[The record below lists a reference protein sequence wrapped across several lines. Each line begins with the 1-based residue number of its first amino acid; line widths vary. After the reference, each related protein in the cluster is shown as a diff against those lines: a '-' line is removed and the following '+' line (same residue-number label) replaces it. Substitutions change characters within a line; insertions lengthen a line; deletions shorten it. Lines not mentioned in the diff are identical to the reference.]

1 MNKHRH
7 GILSLPVIVGA
18 LGFFVDVYDLL
29 LFNIIRKPSLQS
41 LGLPENDIL
50 ISGENILSIQMI
62 GILLG
67 GITWGIM
74 GDKKGRKSVLFGS
87 ILLYS
92 TATILNGM
100 VTNIT
105 QYTICR
111 FIAGFGLAGELG
123 ASITLTTEILPKE
136 KRGIGA
142 TIIATTG
149 VFGTITAYFV
159 NQWFHDW
166 RLCYYVGGVLGLIL
180 LFLRVRFLESTMFNA
195 VKKTTIVRGN
205 FFMFFTSRDR
215 FFRYLRGVLIGLP
228 VWYVIGILMT
238 FSDNFAR
245 EFGIGEIDPAKA
257 VLYQYVGLV
266 FGDLSA
272 GIISNLLKSRKKT
285 LFLFYGLI
293 SMFIAAYFLYHK
305 DETSFYVICFAL
317 GFGSGL
323 SVLYITMS
331 AEQFGTNLRA
341 TAAISIPN
349 VVRGFLPLI
358 ILLFKGLRVSTGN
371 YITGG
376 WMTGIIVMAAA
387 FVAAWFTSESFG
399 KDMNFLEQ

>member
-1 MNKHRH
+1 MDKQRS
-7 GILSLPVIVGA
+7 ILSLPVIVGA

-41 LGLPENDIL
+41 LGLSADGVL
-50 ISGENILSIQMI
+50 TTGENILSIQMV

-67 GITWGIM
+67 GIAWGIF

-92 TATILNGM
+92 IATVLNGM

-111 FIAGFGLAGELG
+111 FVAGLGLAGELG

-136 KRGIGA
+136 KRGLAA

-166 RLCYYVGGVLGLIL
+166 RLCYYIGGGMGFIL
-180 LFLRVRFLESTMFNA
+180 LLLRVRFLESAMFNKI
-195 VKKTTIVRGN
+195 KKTTVARGN
-205 FFMFFTSRDR
+205 FFMFLTHRDR

-238 FSDNFAR
+238 FSDNFAKK
-245 EFGIGEIDPAKA
+245 FGIDNIDPAKA
-257 VLYQYVGLV
+257 VMYQYVGLV
-266 FGDLSA
+266 FGDLGA
-272 GIISNLLKSRKKT
+272 GIISNLIKSRKKT
-285 LFLFYGLI
+285 LFLFYGVI
-293 SMFIAAYFLYHK
+293 CIFIAVYFLYHR
-305 DETSFYVICFAL
+305 DQTSFYVTCFGL

-323 SVLYITMS
+323 SVLYITMA

-349 VVRGFLPLI
+349 MVRGFVPLI
-358 ILLFKGLRVSTGN
+358 ILLFKGLRTVTGN
-371 YITGG
+371 YVAGG
-376 WMTGIIVMAAA
+376 WMTGIIIMIVA
-387 FVAAWFTSESFG
+387 FIAAWFTHETFG

>member
-1 MNKHRH
+1 MDKHRH
-7 GILSLPVIVGA
+7 GIFSLPVIVGA
-18 LGFFVDVYDLL
+18 LGFFVDIYDLL

-41 LGLPENDIL
+41 LGLSGNDIL
-50 ISGENILSIQMI
+50 TTGENILSIQMI

-67 GITWGIM
+67 GIFWGIM

-92 TATILNGM
+92 IATILNGM
-100 VTNIT
+100 ATNIT

-111 FIAGFGLAGELG
+111 FIAGLGLAGELG
-123 ASITLTTEILPKE
+123 ASITLTSEILPKE

-166 RLCYYVGGVLGLIL
+166 RLCYYIGGAMGLIL
-180 LFLRVRFLESTMFNA
+180 LLLRVRFLESAMFNE
-195 VKKTTIVRGN
+195 VKKTTISRGN
-205 FFMFFTSRDR
+205 FFMFFADRDR
-215 FFRYLRGVLIGLP
+215 FLRYLRGVLIGLP

-238 FSDNFAR
+238 FSDNFAK
-245 EFGIGEIDPAKA
+245 EFGLGEIDPAKA

-272 GIISNLLKSRKKT
+272 GIISNLIKSRKKT

-293 SMFIAAYFLYHK
+293 CIFIAVYFLYHK
-305 DETSFYVICFAL
+305 DENSFYLTCLGL

-341 TAAISIPN
+341 AAAISIPN

-358 ILLFKGLRVSTGN
+358 ILLFKGLRTSTGN
-371 YITGG
+371 FIMGG
-376 WMTGIIVMAAA
+376 WLTGIIVMTIA
-387 FVAAWFTSESFG
+387 FIAAWYTRESFG